1 VIRRIVRIVLHLAGW
16 LLTPIAAVLAA
27 AIGATIGMMIAPRLT
42 PTGGLLAGALG
53 GLAGATVGL
62 WLWLRL
68 LRRSPVLQDVLAVT
82 PEGVPTPDALD
93 DVIGPESPHPGS
105 DR

>member
-1 VIRRIVRIVLHLAGW
+1 VIQRIVRVLFHLAGW
-16 LLTPIAAVLAA
+16 LLTPIAAVATAALGATVGLAVA
-27 AIGATIGMMIAPRLT
+27 PRLSPTGGIVVGIIGGLLGATI
-42 PTGGLLAGALG
+42 
-53 GLAGATVGL
+53 GL

-68 LRRSPVLQDVLAVT
+68 LRGSPALQDVLAVT

-93 DVIGPESPHPGS
+93 EVLGPDSPDPGP